1 MVQLV
6 VLIQFY
12 LFCLC
17 SFFFNCSGK
26 LFSSTTKCFFR
37 DLIVRRSELASLLE
51 TSQFRKM
58 SANSKQWLNGY
69 EFSSHNCGGTVL
81 YYYSS
86 SFGSCEQKNDTSSY
100 IVSEILLSNGNWSYT
115 DTEYNTNSQCS
126 GLPSQVVTG
135 TFPQCSNNQNYSYGG
150 YYTTNSIPSMPAGV
164 LFRYMIIIMYDSNA
178 RIIQY
183 IMV

>member
-26 LFSSTTKCFFR
+26 LFSSPTKRFFR
-37 DLIVRRSELASLLE
+37 DLIVRRSEFASFSE

-86 SFGSCEQKNDTSSY
+86 SFGSCEQKMIHHPTSFPKYFCPTETGATRIQS
-100 IVSEILLSNGNWSYT
+100 IILT
-115 DTEYNTNSQCS
+115 
-126 GLPSQVVTG
+126 
-135 TFPQCSNNQNYSYGG
+135 
-150 YYTTNSIPSMPAGV
+150 A
-164 LFRYMIIIMYDSNA
+164 NA
-178 RIIQY
+178 VAHHRKS
-183 IMV
+183 